1 VPGLNDSADHLAGVE
16 IMAYHNLGRDKG
28 ARIGYDNPLAALGSA
43 DEATKQCWLDTLR
56 ELGCARMAGLRRS
69 RA

>member
-1 VPGLNDSADHLAGVE
+1 
-16 IMAYHNLGRDKG
+16 MAYHNLGRDKG